1 MTNVRNTTVLVENA
15 KMADPNQIVQL
26 ALKYI
31 DDHLDERISL
41 TSMAHQINVCR
52 STLLQCF
59 RQKVGISPYAY
70 VLHRK
75 LAAAQEMISQGI
87 SPSHT
92 AEQLGFGDYS
102 SFYRAFRKETGMSP
116 SQWKQ
121 YSSHRQSTGL

>member
-1 MTNVRNTTVLVENA
+1 MTNVRNTTVLVEDT
-15 KMADPNQIVQL
+15 KTTDTNQIVQL

-41 TSMAHQINVCR
+41 TCMAHQINVCR
-52 STLLQCF
+52 STLLQSF

-87 SPSHT
+87 SPSHA

-121 YSSHRQSTGL
+121 NSSHQRSTGL